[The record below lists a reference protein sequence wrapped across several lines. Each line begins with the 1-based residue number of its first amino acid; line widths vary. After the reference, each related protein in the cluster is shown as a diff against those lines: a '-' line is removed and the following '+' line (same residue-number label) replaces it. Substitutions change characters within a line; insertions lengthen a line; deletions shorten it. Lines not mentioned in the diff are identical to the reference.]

1 MAEVTTQRTVIR
13 RKLIL
18 HVDSSLI
25 AWAEVSV
32 HMTWFQNCYRSSNWS
47 DERRLATPILI
58 G

>member
-1 MAEVTTQRTVIR
+1 MAEVTTQSTVIC

-32 HMTWFQNCYRSSNWS
+32 HMT
-47 DERRLATPILI
+47 
-58 G
+58 